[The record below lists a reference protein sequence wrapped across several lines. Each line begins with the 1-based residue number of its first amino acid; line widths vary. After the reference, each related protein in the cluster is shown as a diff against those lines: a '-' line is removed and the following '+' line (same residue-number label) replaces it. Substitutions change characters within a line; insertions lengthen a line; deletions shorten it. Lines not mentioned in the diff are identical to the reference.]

1 MKYEFFATSSSSLD
15 VYIVTVSN
23 DSGSL
28 IMTCNCPAGSK
39 GILCRH
45 RKALI
50 TGKIRGIFTPPRKNN
65 PEKLQEAIN
74 LIATYGIDKTLK
86 LYTDELERAE
96 QTWISVR
103 DNLRAMINALVEPPK
118 Y

>member
-1 MKYEFFATSSSSLD
+1 
-15 VYIVTVSN
+15 
-23 DSGSL
+23 
-28 IMTCNCPAGSK
+28 
-39 GILCRH
+39 
-45 RKALI
+45 
-50 TGKIRGIFTPPRKNN
+50 RGIFTPPRRNN